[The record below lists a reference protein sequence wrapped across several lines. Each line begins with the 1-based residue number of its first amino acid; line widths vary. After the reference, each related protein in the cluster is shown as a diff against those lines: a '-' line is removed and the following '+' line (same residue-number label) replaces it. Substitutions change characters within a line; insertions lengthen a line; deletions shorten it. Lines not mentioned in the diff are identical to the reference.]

1 MKHTL
6 QASLSMDKMIVSQ
19 LLLRAYEI
27 MQNEMT
33 IEKIFA
39 RYIYPSL
46 SVLPTLAVISCL
58 DLITMLRIANIDLQ
72 VHTSAIHKGL
82 PISTVFLMLRIRSY
96 TCAVIRD
103 KTLVPVS
110 FPQKK

>member
-1 MKHTL
+1 
-6 QASLSMDKMIVSQ
+6 MIVSQ
-19 LLLRAYEI
+19 LLLRAYEV
-27 MQNEMT
+27 MQDEMT

-46 SVLPTLAVISCL
+46 SVLPTLAVTSHL
-58 DLITMLRIANIDLQ
+58 DLIIMLRMDLIIKLRIANIELQ
-72 VHTSAIHKGL
+72 VHTSAIHRGL
-82 PISTVFLMLRIRSY
+82 PINTVFLMLRIGSY